1 MKGGGGAHICH
12 PPLPSRT
19 RHLLQPR
26 YMNPPTICVT
36 HPFGISIP
44 PSIKIVSS
52 PEEHLSI
59 WVPIFFRQLA
69 IPNPYAGLSVI
80 LPSPWLTTSY
90 LGRTQL
96 LLLLLLLLFHLLFGW

>member
-1 MKGGGGAHICH
+1 MKGGGGGSHLSPA
-12 PPLPSRT
+12 SR
-19 RHLLQPR
+19 
-26 YMNPPTICVT
+26 CVT
-36 HPFGISIP
+36 RPFWISIP

-96 LLLLLLLLFHLLFGW
+96 LLLLLLLFHLLFGW